1 MTFLLE
7 AMIFLGAAIVAVPIS
22 KRLGMSVVLGYL
34 AAGVI
39 IGPSGIGLIG
49 LQEEATEVMHFAE
62 IGVVFLLFIIGLEL
76 QPKRL
81 WVMRRLVFG
90 LGTGQVGID
99 NGRYQGVETTIIDG
113 DVDDGIASWSFDRFT
128 YGRLFA
134 ITGPGAKDDS
144 IDDVDDAIIG
154 VDLDYETVGKSMLM
168 VSANGTA
175 VKLR

>member
-7 AMIFLGAAIVAVPIS
+7 AMIFLGAAIVVVPIS

-90 LGTGQVGID
+90 LGTGQVGI
-99 NGRYQGVETTIIDG
+99 
-113 DVDDGIASWSFDRFT
+113 
-128 YGRLFA
+128 
-134 ITGPGAKDDS
+134 
-144 IDDVDDAIIG
+144 
-154 VDLDYETVGKSMLM
+154 
-168 VSANGTA
+168 TA
-175 VKLR
+175 VVLAAIHGSGLRPQLDGGRSVRLRPGTFQHGLRAAAAGRAKSH